1 MHLSRRDEIMIIRRL
16 YDWPGSESRSPFD
29 ELERMKRQM
38 DRLSDLMW
46 GGGYREP
53 MAGIFPIVNVTEDP
67 DHYYIRAEL
76 PGVKPGELDISVTGN
91 GVSISG
97 ERKIEPV
104 GKDVTY
110 HRREREGGKFS
121 RMVSLPKQI
130 DASKVDAKCADGIL
144 KVVLPKAES
153 AKPKQIQVKTS

>member
-1 MHLSRRDEIMIIRRL
+1 MIIRRL
-16 YDWPGSESRSPFD
+16 YDWPTSEFRSPFD
-29 ELERMKRQM
+29 ELELMRRQM
-38 DRLSDLMW
+38 DRLSDTLW
-46 GGGYREP
+46 GGAYREP
-53 MAGIFPIVNVTEDP
+53 AAGIFPIVNVTEDH

-76 PGVKPGELDISVTGN
+76 PGVSPGDLDISVTGN

-97 ERKIEPV
+97 ERKIEA
-104 GKDVTY
+104 GGEDVVY

-121 RMVSLPKQI
+121 RMVSLPKPI
-130 DASKVDAKCADGIL
+130 DASKVDAHCADGIL

>member
-1 MHLSRRDEIMIIRRL
+1 MIIRRL
-16 YDWPGSESRSPFD
+16 YDWPAPESRSPFD
-29 ELERMKRQM
+29 ELDRMRRQM
-38 DRLSDLMW
+38 DRLADTLW
-46 GGGYREP
+46 GGAYREP
-53 MAGIFPIVNVTEDP
+53 MAGIFPIVNVTEDH
-67 DHYYIRAEL
+67 DNYYIRAEL
-76 PGVKPGELDISVTGN
+76 PGVKAGELDISVAGN

-121 RMVSLPKQI
+121 RMVSLPKPI
-130 DASKVDAKCADGIL
+130 DSSKVDAHCADGIL
-144 KVVLPKAES
+144 KVILPKAES